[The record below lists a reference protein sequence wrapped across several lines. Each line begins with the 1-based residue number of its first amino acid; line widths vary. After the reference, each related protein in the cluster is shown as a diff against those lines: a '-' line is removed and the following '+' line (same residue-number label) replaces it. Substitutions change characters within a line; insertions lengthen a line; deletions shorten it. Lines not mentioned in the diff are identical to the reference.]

1 MAKPMKIN
9 RRLLDPDDPR
19 KVVQSKAYVDTKRGE
34 RWEKLPGYENIL
46 VSNLGRVQVDNKLK
60 KQSLDKDGYYRVGIG
75 NGIKSKQ
82 PVHRLVAKTFIPNP
96 DNLPVVDH
104 INGSKTDNRACNLR
118 WCTVAQNTQ
127 WAYDLGTLTA
137 NGNTMMALALNVE
150 TREAKIYPSQAEMG
164 RQLGITSSEIAAA
177 IDGKYKH
184 ACHGYKFFRLK
195 DIDLADLF
203 GDEYC
208 GTTVD
213 GGVWAEHG
221 ENGIRVRVVDNRDN
235 PMTQASIK
243 KLVSKI
249 HDKIVRGEE

>member
-1 MAKPMKIN
+1 MEQWKDIK
-9 RRLLDPDDPR
+9 D
-19 KVVQSKAYVDTKRGE
+19 
-34 RWEKLPGYENIL
+34 YEGLYQI
-46 VSNLGRVQVDNKLK
+46 SNLGNVKSLSKRLFTNNPHFTGYRTTKEKILK
-60 KQSLDKDGYYRVGIG
+60 PGKIGIGYCFVVLRKDGKGTQIY
-75 NGIKSKQ
+75 
-82 PVHRLVAKTFIPNP
+82 VHRLVAQAFIPNP